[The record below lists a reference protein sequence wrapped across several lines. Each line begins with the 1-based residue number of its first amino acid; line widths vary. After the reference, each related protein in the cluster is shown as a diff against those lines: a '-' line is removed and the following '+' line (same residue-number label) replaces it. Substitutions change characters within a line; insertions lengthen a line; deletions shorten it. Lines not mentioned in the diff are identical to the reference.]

1 MERRTVK
8 LFNNLTRNK
17 DTFQPEDETVK
28 FYSCGPTTYDFLHV
42 GNARALVVGD
52 LIHRSL
58 KALGYEVE
66 FVRNFTDVDDKIIER
81 ANQLGVPALDH
92 AQKYVDEC
100 LKDMDSLG
108 MLPASKTPKVSD
120 TMSEIIQMIQDL
132 IDKGFAYESQGEVFY
147 DVQKF
152 KEYGKLSKQNL
163 ESLQH
168 GKRIEVDE
176 RKHHPADFV
185 LWKPA
190 KEGEPAWDSPWGQG
204 RPGWHIEC
212 SAMAKKHLGNTI
224 HIHHGGVDLMF
235 PHHEN
240 EIAQSEAAN
249 GCTFSENWCHNEF
262 LNFGSEKM
270 SKSLGNV
277 ITIRSFVENFGGL
290 VLRQILLSVH
300 YRSKMDWSEEVIDKA
315 IGDMERLY
323 NFSDSVGKLQKGG
336 EDHAEF
342 VKTAQETLEKVQQA
356 IADDFNIPQSM
367 GSLFGLI
374 RNYNGLK
381 LQKVGDQTLEILEK
395 TVNFLDLATGLI
407 SLDEKKRN
415 LAFEQIQK
423 ARKALHGS
431 DSDSLSAEEV
441 EDLLV
446 QRKEARANKDWA
458 KADKIRD
465 QLKAAKIVV
474 KDNPDGTVT
483 WSYE

>member
-58 KALGYEVE
+58 KALGYKVE

-132 IDKGFAYESQGEVFY
+132 INKGFAYESQGEVFY

-446 QRKEARANKDWA
+446 QRKEARATKDWA